1 MESIEKTVQEML
13 NEGFTE
19 EQIVELLQI
28 ASEEIEDTLF
38 VELGKRLN
46 DQEVEQYEIRAKNAS
61 TTQEKEALLEEMA
74 SVFFGSDAYQKMAAI
89 TVSILNETRNLTKS
103 LKQMEKAYQAGDPV
117 IRKQAEDAMKDPRVQ
132 KLMEKWRR
140 E

>member
-74 SVFFGSDAYQKMAAI
+74 SVVFGSDAYQKMAAI
-89 TVSILNETRNLTKS
+89 TVSILNETRKLTKS
-103 LKQMEKAYQAGDPV
+103 IKQMEKAYQAGDPV

-132 KLMEKWRR
+132 NLMEKWRR